1 MFGFAFNRYLLTII
15 GVWVVAKYLRRQREK
30 QKMLQEL
37 RALAKGSA
45 AGSSGTK
52 NTIKSTA
59 AASHDD
65 KKNKKKRKKK
75 DNSIAEVWEI
85 LKPQLPWGRMSK
97 VAKKYAA
104 NTGALVS
111 AGRREILLMFFL
123 CLGRTW
129 LMNKYSLTVGN
140 LDSTMMTRHQPTFWS
155 WWRYALVLATVT
167 SVHRTV
173 YKYVENNLATIWQNK
188 LVKIIHSLYF
198 KNIAYYKVCQSAA
211 IGADNAIPDPDD
223 RIVADV
229 KEVTQQMAFTLCQS
243 LYTSTA
249 GTYGSNLLAHRR
261 CCMPGAATLTLITVP
276 LDSSSMRCNAMRC
289 LV

>member
-1 MFGFAFNRYLLTII
+1 MTII
-15 GVWVVAKYLRRQREK
+15 GVWVIAKYLRRQREK

-37 RALAKGSA
+37 RAFAKGSA
-45 AGSSGTK
+45 AGSSSK
-52 NTIKSTA
+52 VDKSTSST
-59 AASHDD
+59 ASRD
-65 KKNKKKRKKK
+65 KKKKKKRKKK
-75 DNSIAEVWEI
+75 DNSISEVWEI

-111 AGRREILLMFFL
+111 AGRREIFLMFFL

-249 GTYGSNLLAHRR
+249 GKEVANCRR
-261 CCMPGAATLTLITVP
+261 
-276 LDSSSMRCNAMRC
+276 
-289 LV
+289 